1 MILSIL
7 IFLPLLT
14 GLATLLLP
22 VQRTRLISLF
32 GAGLAVVLSVF
43 VLFSYNLKGPHFQLE
58 TITNWIPGIGAQYHI
73 GVDGLSLPLIL
84 LTTILTFLVIV
95 YSVPSKDR
103 SKEHAFLFLLMETGL
118 LGLFSSLDLLLFY
131 VFFEIALVPMYFIIG
146 IWGGERRIYA
156 SFKFFLYTRVGSLV
170 MLLSFLGLYLST
182 SPNTFSLTQIIAIQ
196 PLAGSGLAAT
206 LIFFGLLFGFGIKL
220 PFVPLHN
227 WLPDAHVEAPTE
239 GSVILAGLLLKM
251 GGYGLIRI
259 LLPVLPQTAT
269 KFAWVLTVIAVV
281 SILYGI
287 LAALGQK
294 NLKRMIAY
302 TSVSH
307 MGFVM
312 LGIAM
317 WALAKDPGVK
327 QLALNGAILQLV
339 SHGLLTGGMF
349 FMVGIAKSQAGSGL
363 LEKFRGLAKT
373 MPIYTILLGLLVFG
387 SFGLPGFSGFISEL
401 QVLGATV
408 GVVIWPALVT
418 VVAIIISTGL
428 YLWLLVSMA
437 MGEPLPDAPQMHDIK
452 AKEILTVTPLIILS
466 VLIGIFPQTLIGI
479 IESFTKLLSG
489 GGR

>member
-1 MILSIL
+1 
-7 IFLPLLT
+7 
-14 GLATLLLP
+14 
-22 VQRTRLISLF
+22 
-32 GAGLAVVLSVF
+32 
-43 VLFSYNLKGPHFQLE
+43 
-58 TITNWIPGIGAQYHI
+58 
-73 GVDGLSLPLIL
+73 
-84 LTTILTFLVIV
+84 
-95 YSVPSKDR
+95 
-103 SKEHAFLFLLMETGL
+103 
-118 LGLFSSLDLLLFY
+118 
-131 VFFEIALVPMYFIIG
+131 
-146 IWGGERRIYA
+146 
-156 SFKFFLYTRVGSLV
+156 
-170 MLLSFLGLYLST
+170 
-182 SPNTFSLTQIIAIQ
+182 
-196 PLAGSGLAAT
+196 
-206 LIFFGLLFGFGIKL
+206 
-220 PFVPLHN
+220 
-227 WLPDAHVEAPTE
+227 
-239 GSVILAGLLLKM
+239 
-251 GGYGLIRI
+251 
-259 LLPVLPQTAT
+259 LPVLPQTAT